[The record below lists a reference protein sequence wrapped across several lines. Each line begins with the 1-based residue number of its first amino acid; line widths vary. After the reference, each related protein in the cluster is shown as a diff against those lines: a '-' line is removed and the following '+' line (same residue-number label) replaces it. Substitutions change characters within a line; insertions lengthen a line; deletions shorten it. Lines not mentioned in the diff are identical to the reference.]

1 LSNKNRQNGQTSNL
15 DKARDELFAH
25 INRCGVLKA
34 SEEQQVEW
42 MTDTLGYIGECY
54 PDLGDTELKQL
65 KAIGLRFC
73 RPAVPYGQR
82 ETDEPAAEPTP
93 EAAAA

>member
-1 LSNKNRQNGQTSNL
+1 LSSKNRQNGQASNL

-34 SEEQQVEW
+34 DEEQQVEW
-42 MTDTLGYIGECY
+42 MGDTLGYISECY
-54 PDLGDTELKQL
+54 PDLSDTELNQL

-82 ETDEPAAEPTP
+82 EAEESPAEATP

>member
-1 LSNKNRQNGQTSNL
+1 LSNKNRPNGQSTSI

-25 INRCGVLKA
+25 INRCGVLQA

-54 PDLGDTELKQL
+54 PELGETELNQL

-73 RPAVPYGQR
+73 RPAVAYGR
-82 ETDEPAAEPTP
+82 TDAEAPAAEATP